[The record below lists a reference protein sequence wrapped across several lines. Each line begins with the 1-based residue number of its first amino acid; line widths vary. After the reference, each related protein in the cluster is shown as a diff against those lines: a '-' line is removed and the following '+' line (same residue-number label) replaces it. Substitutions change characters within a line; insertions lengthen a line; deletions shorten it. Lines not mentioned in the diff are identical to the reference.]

1 MFNLTTQYVQDLE
14 EEQRNGNLNVRR
26 SKANIKVDYPNDGRI
41 LDALTMLI
49 LESYMPEM
57 PKTIEACRSN
67 LVSAVGDAEED
78 PKHVL
83 LEVIFKVDPGE
94 TEWNLTKSEINEV
107 LKVYKA
113 VKSNKTPIANM
124 KPLKI
129 TRELTN
135 RGAIEEKNVSRM
147 VNGKKWRG
155 RGLRCIQVREEFIQ
169 TAQDQGHAVPEVCNE
184 QLKAMHAKG
193 AVPAGC
199 LQGND

>member
-1 MFNLTTQYVQDLE
+1 MFNLTTQYVQDLK
-14 EEQRNGNLNVRR
+14 EEQRKGNLNVRL
-26 SKANIKVDYPNDGRI
+26 SKANIKGDYPKDGRI
-41 LDALTMLI
+41 LDALTVLI

-67 LVSAVGDAEED
+67 LASAVGDVEED

-113 VKSNKTPIANM
+113 IKSNKTPIAGM
-124 KPLKI
+124 KPPKI

-135 RGAIEEKNVSRM
+135 RGAIEEKNVSRT
-147 VNGKKWRG
+147 VNGKSKRS
-155 RGLRCIQVREEFIQ
+155 RGLRCIQVREEFIK
-169 TAQDQGHAVPEVCNE
+169 TAQDQGHARMRCPKCVPRLNMA
-184 QLKAMHAKG
+184 LLLWL
-193 AVPAGC
+193 P
-199 LQGND
+199 LS

>member
-67 LVSAVGDAEED
+67 LASAVGDAEED

-94 TEWNLTKSEINEV
+94 TKING
-107 LKVYKA
+107 
-113 VKSNKTPIANM
+113 T
-124 KPLKI
+124 
-129 TRELTN
+129 
-135 RGAIEEKNVSRM
+135 
-147 VNGKKWRG
+147 
-155 RGLRCIQVREEFIQ
+155 
-169 TAQDQGHAVPEVCNE
+169 
-184 QLKAMHAKG
+184 
-193 AVPAGC
+193 
-199 LQGND
+199 